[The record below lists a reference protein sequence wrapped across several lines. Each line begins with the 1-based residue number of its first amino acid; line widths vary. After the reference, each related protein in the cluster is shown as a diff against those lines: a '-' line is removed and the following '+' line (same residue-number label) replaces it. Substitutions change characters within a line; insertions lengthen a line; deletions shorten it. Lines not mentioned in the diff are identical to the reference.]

1 MVKWAQ
7 RIGTMALLQTLF
19 ACSSPEGGA
28 QPEQLYFSKVGVQD
42 RELVSDLR
50 TVVAT
55 AGVLSVVEYW
65 DNQATYLRIWT
76 FPQAVLNVREKVSGL
91 GWKRIGGL
99 PTPCTEGLY
108 VQGRQPSPAE

>member
-1 MVKWAQ
+1 MLKGT
-7 RIGTMALLQTLF
+7 RIIGVTAILLALV
-19 ACSSPEGGA
+19 ACSAPGADA
-28 QPEQLYFSKVGVQD
+28 QPEQLYFANAGVKD

-50 TVVAT
+50 AVVAT

-65 DNQATYLRIWT
+65 NDEGTYLRIWAY
-76 FPQAVLNVREKVSGL
+76 PSAVLNVREKADGL

-108 VQGRQPSPAE
+108 VQGRQPSATD